1 MSARTPE
8 LDELL
13 TLVLDRRLEE
23 VHTAMPGVVT
33 AYDAT
38 TQQCSVQPS
47 ISLAYEDEVG
57 KRVVET
63 PPVITNVPV
72 AFPRGGGFRLT
83 FPLAAGDEVLLVFSM
98 RSIDRYQTKGGV
110 VDPGDDRRFHLAD
123 AMAIPGIGKAGS
135 LAGVSDD
142 HAALG
147 HADTEI
153 HLYPTGVSVGAPWG
167 EAVALAKAA
176 QTEARLTALENHRHY
191 CSTGTGS
198 KPLTMSALY
207 TAQYPSDTGSA
218 QIANPPHGDPFHV
231 HGDPPDAPAPTYITD
246 PLPAGSAVA
255 TTKVRG
261 I

>member
-1 MSARTPE
+1 MSARAPE

-176 QTEARLTALENHRHY
+176 QTEARLTALETGHY
-191 CSTGTGS
+191 HISSSLGGPTSGPTVVNATYLAAF
-198 KPLTMSALY
+198 P
-207 TAQYPSDTGSA
+207 PPSA
-218 QIANPPHGDPFHV
+218 QIVNPAHGSPGHV
-231 HGDPPDAPAPTYITD
+231 HDSPEPAYVSAGGS
-246 PLPAGSAVA
+246 AGSAVA